1 MKRFKYSGEC
11 FVNDGGDSFFLAT
24 GSQSNFKGT
33 MHARHIIWTSNA
45 SINEHY
51 TISVILQYGC
61 CCCYCCGGGNGNG
74 GCSHLF
80 VMTRKW
86 MSVCRLSIFRC
97 RWCETTREIKRTQK
111 INYFTIWTVSME
123 CFLYGSICVSSSSS
137 VLLLFFPLATKFFF
151 FFRLLF
157 LSCFTVNTQ
166 YSTPFTLNL
175 LGFWHLNSNLFS
187 FLFGISHEKYLFHFY
202 QYAYLLAISLCYH
215 GCCRRP
221 AKINPRKHSLSLLL
235 LLLLPTLSFH
245 TQTH

>member
-151 FFRLLF
+151 F
-157 LSCFTVNTQ
+157 SDYCFYCTSLWIHNI
-166 YSTPFTLNL
+166 LH
-175 LGFWHLNSNLFS
+175 HLHWICWIFDIWIPIC
-187 FLFGISHEKYLFHFY
+187 FLFFLEFHMKNICF
-202 QYAYLLAISLCYH
+202 IF
-215 GCCRRP
+215 
-221 AKINPRKHSLSLLL
+221 IN
-235 LLLLPTLSFH
+235 
-245 TQTH
+245 THIC